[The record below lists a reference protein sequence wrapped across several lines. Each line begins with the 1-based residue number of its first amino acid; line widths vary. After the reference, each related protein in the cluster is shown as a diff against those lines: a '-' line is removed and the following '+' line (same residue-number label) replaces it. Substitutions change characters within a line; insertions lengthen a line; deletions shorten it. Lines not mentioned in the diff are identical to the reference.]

1 MESSR
6 EFNFNAAFLEFSR
19 NDPTRTNLIEHDV
32 DVGDATPIKQHP
44 YRVNPRKRQHLR
56 DEVRYMLDHDIIEP
70 SNSEWS
76 SPCILVPKPDGGKR
90 YKTTR
95 QEHRIESIDERME
108 SSREF
113 NFNAAFLEFSRSE
126 VVVIHRLP
134 SLVIIRSWN
143 QFLRYS
149 TLQVYYCTIV
159 NVHALPALGPD
170 QANIK

>member
-1 MESSR
+1 M
-6 EFNFNAAFLEFSR
+6 
-19 NDPTRTNLIEHDV
+19 
-32 DVGDATPIKQHP
+32 
-44 YRVNPRKRQHLR
+44 
-56 DEVRYMLDHDIIEP
+56 
-70 SNSEWS
+70 
-76 SPCILVPKPDGGKR
+76 C

-113 NFNAAFLEFSRSE
+113 NFNAAFLELSR
-126 VVVIHRLP
+126 ILRLLSSIIA
-134 SLVIIRSWN
+134 SLVVIRSWN

-159 NVHALPALGPD
+159 NVHALPALGTD

>member
-1 MESSR
+1 M
-6 EFNFNAAFLEFSR
+6 
-19 NDPTRTNLIEHDV
+19 
-32 DVGDATPIKQHP
+32 
-44 YRVNPRKRQHLR
+44 
-56 DEVRYMLDHDIIEP
+56 
-70 SNSEWS
+70 
-76 SPCILVPKPDGGKR
+76 
-90 YKTTR
+90 TR

-113 NFNAAFLEFSRSE
+113 NFNAAFLELSRRENCLRSLTTL
-126 VVVIHRLP
+126 VVIIHRLP

-170 QANIK
+170 QANIN

>member
-1 MESSR
+1 MSQKLAVDDNLKHPPSKSEDTVPKSGT
-6 EFNFNAAFLEFSR
+6 
-19 NDPTRTNLIEHDV
+19 NDTTRTNLIEHDV

-76 SPCILVPKPDGGKR
+76 SPCILVPKPD
-90 YKTTR
+90 
-95 QEHRIESIDERME
+95 
-108 SSREF
+108 
-113 NFNAAFLEFSRSE
+113 
-126 VVVIHRLP
+126 V
-134 SLVIIRSWN
+134 IRSWN

-170 QANIK
+170 QANIN

>member
-19 NDPTRTNLIEHDV
+19 RNCLRT
-32 DVGDATPIKQHP
+32 ATL
-44 YRVNPRKRQHLR
+44 LR
-56 DEVRYMLDHDIIEP
+56 NIGIVCLL
-70 SNSEWS
+70 
-76 SPCILVPKPDGGKR
+76 PCMQV
-90 YKTTR
+90 
-95 QEHRIESIDERME
+95 
-108 SSREF
+108 
-113 NFNAAFLEFSRSE
+113 
-126 VVVIHRLP
+126 
-134 SLVIIRSWN
+134 IRSWN